1 MRGWVRARRKIVGA
15 AFLTALSLA
24 ASASSATASV
34 TIGQLVPAAVGC
46 APNNDWAQLSVG
58 SGTPYVVPGNG
69 TITSWSHS
77 AGAGAGQTMTMKIWR
92 QVVAGTTYTAVGHD
106 GPRALAPSAINTF
119 SANIPVRPG
128 DILGFHS
135 GALAPAA
142 CLSAIIPGDTLLG
155 RGGDAADGEPADF
168 TPFSRHLNITAV
180 FEPAKPEPAMPSNSL
195 TLGKVKRNT
204 KKGTAT
210 ITVNVP
216 NPGELT
222 GSGKGAKVA
231 RASGAV
237 TSKAVSA
244 GNAQLLI
251 KAKGKKKRKL
261 NKRGKVKL
269 KVAITY
275 TPTGGAPNTQSRK
288 LKLKKR

>member
-1 MRGWVRARRKIVGA
+1 MRSWVIARRKIVVA

-24 ASASSATASV
+24 ASASQATASV
-34 TIGQLVPAAVGC
+34 TIGQVVPAPEGC

-58 SGTPYVVPGNG
+58 SGTPYVVPGDG

-77 AGAGAGQTMTMKIWR
+77 AGAGAGQTMTLKIWR
-92 QVVAGTTYTAVGHD
+92 QVVAATTYTAVGHD
-106 GPRALAPSAINTF
+106 GPRALAPGAINTF
-119 SANIPVRPG
+119 SANIPVKAG
-128 DILGFHS
+128 DLLGFHS
-135 GALAPAA
+135 GAVAPAA
-142 CLSAIIPGDTLLG
+142 CLSAIIPGDTVLG
-155 RGGDAADGEPADF
+155 RFGDAADGEPEDF

-180 FEPAKPEPAMPSNSL
+180 FEPAKPSNSV
-195 TLGKVKRNT
+195 TFGKVRRNT

-210 ITVNVP
+210 LTVNVP

-222 GSGKGAKVA
+222 ASGRGAKVA

-244 GNAQLLI
+244 GNVQLRI

-261 NKRGKVKL
+261 NKTGKVKL
-269 KVAITY
+269 KVAVTY
-275 TPTGGAPNTQSRK
+275 TPTGGDPNTQSRK

>member
-1 MRGWVRARRKIVGA
+1 M
-15 AFLTALSLA
+15 
-24 ASASSATASV
+24 
-34 TIGQLVPAAVGC
+34 TIGQLVPAPEGC

-58 SGTPYVVPGNG
+58 SGTPYVVPGDG

-119 SANIPVRPG
+119 SANIPVKPG
-128 DILGFHS
+128 DLLGFHS
-135 GALAPAA
+135 GAVPPAA
-142 CLSAIIPGDTLLG
+142 CLSALTPGDTLLG
-155 RGGDAADGEPADF
+155 RFGDAADGEPADF

-180 FEPAKPEPAMPSNSL
+180 FEPAKPEPAKPEPAKPSNSL

-237 TSKAVSA
+237 TQQ
-244 GNAQLLI
+244 G
-251 KAKGKKKRKL
+251 RE
-261 NKRGKVKL
+261 RGKCA
-269 KVAITY
+269 VAD
-275 TPTGGAPNTQSRK
+275 
-288 LKLKKR
+288 